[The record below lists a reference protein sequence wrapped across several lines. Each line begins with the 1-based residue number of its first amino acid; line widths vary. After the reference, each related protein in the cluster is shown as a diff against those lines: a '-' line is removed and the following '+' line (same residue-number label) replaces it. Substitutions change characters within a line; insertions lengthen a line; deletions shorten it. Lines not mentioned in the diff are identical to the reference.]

1 MHQIKQLNL
10 GQKNRVEINDEE
22 RGKYN
27 TNSQIKFKTSLLR
40 SSLCNYS
47 DAYILVSGTIITFA
61 VLGASRGNNEIQLVF
76 KNCAPF
82 TNCISQISNT

>member
-10 GQKNRVEINDEE
+10 GQKYRVEINDEE

-47 DAYILVSGTIITFA
+47 DAYILVSGTITFA
-61 VLGASRGNNEIQLVF
+61 VLGASRGNNNIQLVF

-82 TNCISQISNT
+82 TNFISQINNT

>member
-10 GQKNRVEINDEE
+10 GQKYRVEINDEE

-47 DAYILVSGTIITFA
+47 DAYILVSGTITFA
-61 VLGASRGNNEIQLVF
+61 VLGASRGNNDIQLVF

-82 TNCISQISNT
+82 TNFISQINNT

>member
-10 GQKNRVEINDEE
+10 GQKYRVEINDEE

-47 DAYILVSGTIITFA
+47 DAYILVSGTITFA
-61 VLGASRGNNEIQLVF
+61 VLGASRGNNDIQLVF

>member
-10 GQKNRVEINDEE
+10 GQENRVEINDEE

-27 TNSQIKFKTSLLR
+27 INSQIKFKTSLLR

-47 DAYILVSGTIITFA
+47 DAYILVSGTITFA
-61 VLGASRGNNEIQLVF
+61 VLGASRGNNDIQLVF

-82 TNCISQISNT
+82 TNFISQINNT